1 MTNPEHRPTG
11 LDHLGLPAGATADQ
25 VRATRDRIVAL
36 LDQAPAELQPWA
48 QRQKALAERSAQAAL
63 TDTGSPEQS
72 ALAEDLRELGLDDD
86 AVAPATAAVAAPA
99 VQKPSR
105 NRSLFNYLSLAA
117 LAAAIVMGV
126 YLMGDRPQEAQPQ
139 AAASS
144 AQPASTPKP
153 ADPKMV
159 ATLEKKIAENP
170 KDVLSMRALGQI
182 YDGSGEYDKAAQW
195 QQRITQV
202 DPKDVDAWLALG
214 VAQFNAAKLDE
225 AAVSWNKA
233 AALAPKRAEI
243 YYNLGFLHMSRGDM
257 AKANQAWQKVVDIA
271 PESQLAKTV
280 KSHLSNVSA
289 TPSAATTP
297 SAAATPSR

>member
-1 MTNPEHRPTG
+1 MTHPEHRTG
-11 LDHLGLPAGATADQ
+11 GHQNAGLENLGLPADATPDQ
-25 VRATRDRIVAL
+25 VRATRDQIVAL
-36 LDQAPAELQPWA
+36 LDQAPAALQPWA
-48 QRQKALAERSAQAAL
+48 QRQKAHAERSAQAAL
-63 TDTGSPEQS
+63 AGAGSPEAS
-72 ALAEDLRELGLDDD
+72 ALAEDLRQLGLDDD
-86 AVAPATAAVAAPA
+86 AAAPA
-99 VQKPSR
+99 AAPVAAQKPSR

-126 YLMGDRPQEAQPQ
+126 YLMGDKPQEAQPQ
-139 AAASS
+139 AAASA
-144 AQPASTPKP
+144 AQPVATPKP

-159 ATLEKKIAENP
+159 ATLEKKVSENP

-202 DPKDVDAWLALG
+202 NPKDVDAWLALG

-243 YYNLGFLHMSRGDM
+243 YYNLGFLHMSQGDM
-257 AKANQAWQKVVDIA
+257 TKANQAWQKVVDIA
-271 PESQLAKTV
+271 PESELAKTV
-280 KSHLSNVSA
+280 KSHLSNSSARPSASA
-289 TPSAATTP
+289 TPS
-297 SAAATPSR
+297 R